1 MSFEIGKK
9 CEGLHE
15 GRWYVCTVLAS
26 EKDGYSITFDGW
38 SRKFDTVLA
47 PEFVRPRS
55 TIDSRKRKPWTPS
68 INFNKLLPDDEISI
82 DVEGSRK
89 QALVRVVN
97 QVCLSYLTPL
107 ISIHVIIVVKLN
119 STYRDSKSRHVLT
132 TFVMR
137 FSATLVKPWS
147 MHIRILS
154 PVRAGRRDF
163 GRGRSNGR
171 FRSVLR
177 PVEGSTLPLSNAVHF
192 IQRFHLSSERGL
204 DQQWHPRTLN
214 LPKKH
219 LVAYVLAVFNPFI

>member
-147 MHIRILS
+147 MHIRIYLQSEQEEGTLEEDDQTEGLGLFSGQLKDQPCLCLMLS
-154 PVRAGRRDF
+154 T
-163 GRGRSNGR
+163 S
-171 FRSVLR
+171 SK
-177 PVEGSTLPLSNAVHF
+177 GSTCPL
-192 IQRFHLSSERGL
+192 REG
-204 DQQWHPRTLN
+204 
-214 LPKKH
+214 
-219 LVAYVLAVFNPFI
+219 